1 MFPHLYYSSPRNL
14 PDPLNLQGQTVVLD
28 LAFCSENLN
37 PSYAKM
43 TGPFIDELG
52 GRLALWVDHH
62 DHPYHQYFKGDP
74 RFFLAG
80 KQQYPACTTM
90 ITPQLVQKAGP
101 VDTIVCHGD
110 LDGLYCAAKW
120 INGGEEIYQ
129 GFDKDA
135 EIIDARTG
143 KAGKIA
149 CTIDNALRAEYRNLD
164 LKNRIIQF
172 LVTYPETKKS
182 FLWKAIKSSA
192 AAFLP
197 LAQKSKELSR
207 FFQIKK
213 QIAYL
218 KIEAGTRFDKT
229 TLLLEGQKITPVAII
244 EFSGNITIAVSF
256 DSNIN
261 LLDIL
266 DIGGGM
272 PTRVTL
278 PASRKEMVFKRLQTA
293 LGSK

>member
-1 MFPHLYYSSPRNL
+1 M
-14 PDPLNLQGQTVVLD
+14 PDPLKLQGQTVVLD

-43 TGPFIDELG
+43 TGSFIDNLG
-52 GRLALWVDHH
+52 DRLALWADHH
-62 DHPYHQYFKGDP
+62 DHPYHQYFKSDP
-74 RFFLAG
+74 RFYLAD
-80 KQQYPACTTM
+80 KQHYPACTTM

-120 INGGEEIYQ
+120 IKGGEEIYQ
-129 GFDKDA
+129 GFDRDA

-143 KAGKIA
+143 QAGKIA
-149 CTIDNALRAEYRNLD
+149 VIIDNALRAEYGNLD

-172 LVTYPETKKS
+172 LVGYPETKKS

-192 AAFLP
+192 VEFLP
-197 LAQKSKELSR
+197 LAQKSKELSK
-207 FFQIKK
+207 FFQVNN

-218 KIEAGTRFDKT
+218 KVDTGTRFDKT
-229 TLLLEGQKITPVAII
+229 TLLLEGQKITSVAII

-266 DIGGGM
+266 DIRGGM

-278 PASRKEMVFKRLQTA
+278 PVSRKEMVFKRLQSA